1 MLFLILL
8 TGVAVIVSIGVLQ
21 NAQTV
26 TVSFMFWQFETSL
39 ALVILGAAMA
49 GLMSGVLISWTR
61 ALQRWRHR
69 PAQPAPKLPATA
81 GDGASASSA
90 SLGTRIRG

>member
-8 TGVAVIVSIGVLQ
+8 TGVAVVVSVGVLQ

-39 ALVILGAAMA
+39 ALVILAAAMA

-69 PAQPAPKLPATA
+69 LAEPAPKPHAS
-81 GDGASASSA
+81 GGEESSASGA
-90 SLGTRIRG
+90 SLGTRIRR

>member
-1 MLFLILL
+1 MLFLVLL
-8 TGVAVIVSIGVLQ
+8 TGVAVVVAVGVLQ

-26 TVSFMFWQFETSL
+26 TVSFLFWHFETSL
-39 ALVILGAAMA
+39 ALVILAAALA

-69 PAQPAPKLPATA
+69 PAQPAPKPHASA

-90 SLGTRIRG
+90 SLGPRIRR

>member
-1 MLFLILL
+1 MLFLMLL
-8 TGVAVIVSIGVLQ
+8 GGVAVVVAVGVLQ

-26 TVSFMFWQFETSL
+26 TVSFLFWQFETSL
-39 ALVILGAAMA
+39 ALVILAGVMA
-49 GLMSGVLISWTR
+49 GLMSGVVISWTR

-69 PAQPAPKLPATA
+69 PAQPAAPHASA

-90 SLGTRIRG
+90 SLGTRIPR